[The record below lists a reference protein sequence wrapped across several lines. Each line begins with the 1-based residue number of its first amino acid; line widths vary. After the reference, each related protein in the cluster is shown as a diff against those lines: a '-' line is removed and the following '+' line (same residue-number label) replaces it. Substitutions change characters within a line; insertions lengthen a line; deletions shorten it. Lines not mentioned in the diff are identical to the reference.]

1 MEKLMES
8 GLADTIKELSEEKPL
23 LGICLGMQLLF
34 DKSFEHG
41 EHEGLGLIP
50 GTVAPLAADIGPEL
64 KVPHM
69 GRLDGKMDFLCEDVF
84 DLLTRLAERK

>member
-1 MEKLMES
+1 MLYNQR
-8 GLADTIKELSEEKPL
+8 IKQCISKGGTDET
-23 LGICLGMQLLF
+23 
-34 DKSFEHG
+34 
-41 EHEGLGLIP
+41 EGLGLIP